1 MKKLL
6 CIFIGLIGFYHSVAQ
21 TNETSAEKPVQYYKV
36 KDVPNV
42 QLLDSLQYTTDPD
55 AIIPKTKLDS
65 LNTICVL
72 LRKQTES
79 QMAIVVL
86 PAIDL
91 NEYNDAREFANK
103 LFNTW
108 KLGEKGKDNGILLLL
123 LTSKD
128 QREIT
133 FEVGYG
139 LEEYLPDGLCK
150 LIQTKLMIPK
160 MKGGDY
166 GGGLIA
172 GASEIQRILMGKSEM
187 ANDYT
192 KKQKEQEEENK
203 DAMNFLLYSSLIGG
217 FFMWLF
223 AWRPIGKVLKNKQ
236 LDAYQRYINLKS
248 KNASLGCL
256 YLFFI
261 SPLLPIAIL
270 LLFYIR
276 SLKKKEL
283 RKIACEKCG
292 KNDLTFNMCDNT
304 TKEPYCT
311 FYCTNCGYIHKE
323 KLDSETA
330 LSLGYVY
337 AERTRSYS
345 SDDSDDSYSS
355 SRSYS
360 SSSSYGSSS
369 SYSSSSSSSGGSYG
383 GGSSG
388 GGGSSTKF

>member
-1 MKKLL
+1 MKKFL

-21 TNETSAEKPVQYYKV
+21 TNETTAEKPMQYYKV

-42 QLLDSLQYTTDPD
+42 QLLDSLQYTSDPD
-55 AIIPKTKLDS
+55 KIIPSVQRDS
-65 LNTICVL
+65 LNAICVL
-72 LRKQTES
+72 LRKQTGS

-91 NEYNDAREFANK
+91 KEYNDAREFANK

-172 GASEIQRILMGKSEM
+172 GASEIQGILMGKSEM

-192 KKQKEQEEENK
+192 KKQ
-203 DAMNFLLYSSLIGG
+203 
-217 FFMWLF
+217 
-223 AWRPIGKVLKNKQ
+223 
-236 LDAYQRYINLKS
+236 
-248 KNASLGCL
+248 
-256 YLFFI
+256 
-261 SPLLPIAIL
+261 
-270 LLFYIR
+270 
-276 SLKKKEL
+276 
-283 RKIACEKCG
+283 
-292 KNDLTFNMCDNT
+292 
-304 TKEPYCT
+304 
-311 FYCTNCGYIHKE
+311 
-323 KLDSETA
+323 
-330 LSLGYVY
+330 
-337 AERTRSYS
+337 RTR
-345 SDDSDDSYSS
+345 
-355 SRSYS
+355 RQ
-360 SSSSYGSSS
+360 
-369 SYSSSSSSSGGSYG
+369 
-383 GGSSG
+383 
-388 GGGSSTKF
+388 

>member
-21 TNETSAEKPVQYYKV
+21 TNETTAEKPMQYYKV

-55 AIIPKTKLDS
+55 KIIPSAQRDS
-65 LNTICVL
+65 LNAICVL
-72 LRKQTES
+72 LRKQTGS

-160 MKGGDY
+160 MKNGDY
-166 GGGLIA
+166 GGGLIV
-172 GASEIQRILMGKSEM
+172 GAIEIHRILVENSEIAK
-187 ANDYT
+187 DYT
-192 KKQKEQEEENK
+192 KEQEEKEK
-203 DAMNFLLYSSLIGG
+203 MRTALLLSFCLIGG
-217 FFMWLF
+217 ILMWFFVWK
-223 AWRPIGKVLKNKQ
+223 PIRRILNNEKLSPYKKYIQ
-236 LDAYQRYINLKS
+236 LRSSKS
-248 KNASLGCL
+248 RGCL
-256 YLFFI
+256 LFFFI
-261 SPLLPIAIL
+261 TPLLPIAIPL
-270 LLFYIR
+270 YIYFYF
-276 SLKKKEL
+276 LKKKQL
-283 RKIACEKCG
+283 KNITCEKCG
-292 KNDLTFNMCDNT
+292 K
-304 TKEPYCT
+304 
-311 FYCTNCGYIHKE
+311 
-323 KLDSETA
+323 
-330 LSLGYVY
+330 
-337 AERTRSYS
+337 
-345 SDDSDDSYSS
+345 
-355 SRSYS
+355 
-360 SSSSYGSSS
+360 
-369 SYSSSSSSSGGSYG
+369 
-383 GGSSG
+383 
-388 GGGSSTKF
+388 

>member
-1 MKKLL
+1 MKKFL

-21 TNETSAEKPVQYYKV
+21 TNETSAEKPMQYYKV

-55 AIIPKTKLDS
+55 KIIPSAQRDS
-65 LNTICVL
+65 LNAICVL
-72 LRKQTES
+72 LRKQTGS

-91 NEYNDAREFANK
+91 KEYDDAREFANK

-123 LTSKD
+123 LTSKA

-172 GASEIQRILMGKSEM
+172 GASEIQGILMGKSEM

-192 KKQKEQEEENK
+192 KKQKEQEEEDK
-203 DAMNFLLYSSLIGG
+203 EAMNFLLYSSLIGG

-236 LDAYQRYINLKS
+236 LDSYQRYIKLKS
-248 KNASLGCL
+248 KNAFLYITTLTHRYIATFLYSL
-256 YLFFI
+256 Y
-261 SPLLPIAIL
+261 
-270 LLFYIR
+270 
-276 SLKKKEL
+276 E
-283 RKIACEKCG
+283 EK
-292 KNDLTFNMCDNT
+292 T
-304 TKEPYCT
+304 TKK
-311 FYCTNCGYIHKE
+311 NC
-323 KLDSETA
+323 L
-330 LSLGYVY
+330 
-337 AERTRSYS
+337 
-345 SDDSDDSYSS
+345 
-355 SRSYS
+355 
-360 SSSSYGSSS
+360 
-369 SYSSSSSSSGGSYG
+369 
-383 GGSSG
+383 
-388 GGGSSTKF
+388 